1 MFGADWNN
9 FPPIPIFK
17 IFYIEFVDILTYLY
31 EYPLPL
37 FQASTQT
44 DTPHCSVCH
53 LSDCYIYSL
62 LSDEHNGT
70 YII

>member
-1 MFGADWNN
+1 MFEADWNN

-17 IFYIEFVDILTYLY
+17 IFYIEFVHILIHLY

-37 FQASTQT
+37 FQVSTQT
-44 DTPHCSVCH
+44 DTPLYSVCH
-53 LSDCYIYSL
+53 LFDSYIYSL